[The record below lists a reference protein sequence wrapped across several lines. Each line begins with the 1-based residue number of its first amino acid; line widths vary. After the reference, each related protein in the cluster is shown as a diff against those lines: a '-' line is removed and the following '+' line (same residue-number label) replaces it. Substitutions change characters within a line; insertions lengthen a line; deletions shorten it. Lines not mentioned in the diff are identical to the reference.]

1 MAYINNLTNEYP
13 ISEQDIRNLFPNTSF
28 PTIFEAPEEY
38 ANVFLSP
45 QPEFDINT
53 QMIVEDTPKLSKKK
67 IWEQSWKVVSRF
79 QEYTDSE
86 GVTHTVKEQEDAVIA
101 ASNQVLKDN
110 NVRTAKQLLIDTDFS
125 ALVDVRTKLQNVAEF
140 DTYRSFLRQI
150 IIDTPTVVETWSIIP
165 SAIWINE

>member
-1 MAYINNLTNEYP
+1 MAYIKIKTKEYP

-53 QMIVEDTPKLSKKK
+53 QMVVEDTPKLSKKK
-67 IWEQSWKVVSRF
+67 IWEQVWKVVPKF
-79 QEYTDSE
+79 QEYIDSE
-86 GVTHTVKEQEDAVIA
+86 GVTHTVKEQEDAALDA
-101 ASNQVLKDN
+101 ANQVLKDN

-125 ALVDVRTKLQNVAEF
+125 ALVDVRSELQNVAEF

-150 IIDTPTVVETWSIIP
+150 IIDTPTVVETWPIIP
-165 SAIWINE
+165 TSIWSK